1 MTAAILSQILGGN
14 YKAHIEELT
23 ERQQSL
29 GAAIGS
35 ERRAISFSDAVTQS
49 IDEDDYLPKVTP
61 VGTPVGE
68 GGKFGEGSV
77 CKIEKISSIEPPS
90 ELSSIVS
97 LHHFIV
103 SSV

>member
-29 GAAIGS
+29 GAAIGP
-35 ERRAISFSDAVTQS
+35 EKRAISFSDAVTQS
-49 IDEDDYLPKVTP
+49 IDEDDYLPK
-61 VGTPVGE
+61 GTPEGE
-68 GGKFGEGSV
+68 GGKLGEESV
-77 CKIEKISSIEPPS
+77 CKNEKITSIEPPS